1 MGPFMPA
8 VTYSLVFLEGR
19 AIGRIVPSIK
29 PMQFSNGAPFVA
41 TASANSR
48 LLSQSGLRAF
58 TLFLKLSKIWF
69 KMWLN
74 IKLMS
79 DFFQILSQCLKV
91 CSDNS
96 SFSRICTMLQCQKH

>member
-8 VTYSLVFLEGR
+8 VTCLLVFLGR
-19 AIGRIVPSIK
+19 AIGQIVRSIK
-29 PMQFSNGAPFVA
+29 PMQFSNGAPFAA
-41 TASANSR
+41 TASASSC

-79 DFFQILSQCLKV
+79 
-91 CSDNS
+91 
-96 SFSRICTMLQCQKH
+96 M